1 MRAIRIEKFGGPE
14 VMRLQEVPKPKLAR
28 GDDVLIRVRACSVNH
43 LDLWI
48 RKGTRPAPLP
58 LILGSDC
65 AGEVAEAGPDAHLKK
80 GERVVVLPQISCMH
94 CERCTA
100 GYSNLCANLQVPGW
114 QRDGANA
121 EYIVL
126 PASCAFPIPEG
137 VSFEQ
142 AAAMPITFST
152 AWHMLTK
159 RAQVKAGESVLVW
172 AGTSGVGTAAI
183 QIAKLLGA
191 RVFATAGDAKKADL
205 ARSLGA
211 EAVVDHYKEDVAAA
225 VKKLNDGKPID
236 VVADCVGAKALGPSL
251 AALRDG
257 GRYVIC
263 GTVSGAET
271 QLNLFQLY
279 VREISLLGNRQGSKD
294 DFAQVLAF
302 AGRGLL
308 KAVIHKTYP
317 LEDAAAAHH
326 ELESGK
332 VLGKLVLTV

>member
-1 MRAIRIEKFGGPE
+1 MRAIRIDQFGGPE
-14 VMRLQEVPKPKLAR
+14 VMRLQDVPNPKLVR
-28 GDDVLIRVRACSVNH
+28 GDDLLIRVRACSINH
-43 LDLWI
+43 LDVWI

-65 AGEVAEAGPDAHLKK
+65 AGEVAEAGPDAGFAK
-80 GERVVVLPQISCMH
+80 GQRVAVLPQVSCMR
-94 CERCTA
+94 CERCTT
-100 GYSNLCANLQVPGW
+100 GYSNLCASMQVPGW
-114 QRDGANA
+114 QRDGAYA
-121 EYIVL
+121 EYAVL

-137 VSFEQ
+137 LSFEQ

-159 RAQVKAGESVLVW
+159 RAQVRAGESVLVW

-183 QIAKLLGA
+183 QVARLLGA
-191 RVFATAGDAKKADL
+191 RVFATAGSPQKAEL
-205 ARSLGA
+205 VRSLGA
-211 EAVVDHYKEDVAAA
+211 EGVVDHYKDDVAAA
-225 VKKLNDGKPID
+225 AKKLNGGRPFD
-236 VVADCVGAKALGPSL
+236 VVADCVGAKALASSL

-263 GTVSGAET
+263 GTVSGGET

-294 DFAQVLAF
+294 DFAQVLAL

-308 KAVIHKTYP
+308 KPVIHKAYP
-317 LEDAAAAHH
+317 LAEVAQAHRD
-326 ELESGK
+326 LEEGK

>member
-1 MRAIRIEKFGGPE
+1 VRAIRIETFGEPE
-14 VMRLQEVPKPKLAR
+14 VMRLQEVPDPKLTR
-28 GDDVLIRVRACSVNH
+28 GDDILIRVRACSLNH

-48 RKGTRPAPLP
+48 RKGTRPARLP

-65 AGEVAEAGPDAHLKK
+65 AGEIAEAGPDAHLNK
-80 GERVVVLPQISCMH
+80 GQRVAVLPQISCMR
-94 CERCTA
+94 CERCIT
-100 GYSNLCANLQVPGW
+100 GYSNLCANMQVPGW
-114 QRDGANA
+114 ERDGAYA

-126 PASCAFPIPEG
+126 PASCAFPIPDG
-137 VSFEQ
+137 LGFEP

-191 RVFATAGDAKKADL
+191 RVFATAGNAKKAGL
-205 ARSLGA
+205 ARALGA
-211 EAVVDHYKEDVAAA
+211 EGVVDHYKEDVATE
-225 VKKLNDGKPID
+225 VKKLNDGKPFD

-263 GTVSGAET
+263 GTVSGGET

-294 DFAQVLAF
+294 DFGQVLAL

-308 KAVIHKTYP
+308 KPVIHKTYP
-317 LEDAAAAHH
+317 LADVAQAHH
-326 ELESGK
+326 ALEEGG
-332 VLGKLVLTV
+332 VLGKVVLTV

>member
-1 MRAIRIEKFGGPE
+1 MRAIRIEKFGEPE
-14 VMRLQEVPKPKLAR
+14 VLRLQEVPDPKLTR

-43 LDLWI
+43 LDVWI

-58 LILGSDC
+58 LIPGSDC
-65 AGEVAEAGPDAHLKK
+65 AGEIAEAGPDAQLKK
-80 GERVVVLPQISCMH
+80 GQRVAVLPQISCMR
-94 CERCTA
+94 CERCTT
-100 GYSNLCANLQVPGW
+100 GYSNLCASMQVPGW
-114 QRDGANA
+114 QRDGAYA

-126 PASCAFPIPEG
+126 PASCAFPIPDG
-137 VSFEQ
+137 LSFEH

-172 AGTSGVGTAAI
+172 AGTSGVGSAAI
-183 QIAKLLGA
+183 QVAKLLGA
-191 RVFATAGDAKKADL
+191 RVFATAGGAKKAEI

-211 EAVVDHYKEDVAAA
+211 EAVIDHYKEDVAAVA
-225 VKKLNDGKPID
+225 KKLNGSKPID
-236 VVADCVGAKALGPSL
+236 VVADCVGAKAFGPSL

-263 GTVSGAET
+263 GTVSGSET
-271 QLNLFQLY
+271 QVDLFQLY

-294 DFAQVLAF
+294 DFAQVLAL

-308 KAVIHKTYP
+308 KPVIHGTYP
-317 LEDAAAAHH
+317 LVEVAQAHYA
-326 ELESGK
+326 LEEGS
-332 VLGKLVLTV
+332 VLGKVVLTV

>member
-1 MRAIRIEKFGGPE
+1 MRAIRIDKFGGPE
-14 VMRLQEVPKPKLAR
+14 VMRLQDVPDPKLVR
-28 GDDVLIRVRACSVNH
+28 GDDVLIRVRACSINH
-43 LDLWI
+43 LDVWI

-65 AGEVAEAGPDAHLKK
+65 AGEIVDAGSDAQLAKGTPVA
-80 GERVVVLPQISCMH
+80 VLPQISCMR
-94 CERCTA
+94 CERCTT
-100 GYSNLCANLQVPGW
+100 GYSNLCANMQVPGW
-114 QRDGANA
+114 QRDGAYA

-137 VSFEQ
+137 LSFEQ

-159 RAQVKAGESVLVW
+159 RAQVRAGESVLVW

-183 QIAKLLGA
+183 QVARLLGA
-191 RVFATAGDAKKADL
+191 RVFATVGSAKKAEL

-211 EAVVDHYKEDVAAA
+211 EGVIDHYKDDVAAA
-225 VKKLNDGKPID
+225 AKKLNDGKPFD
-236 VVADCVGAKALGPSL
+236 VVADCVGAKALAPSL

-263 GTVSGAET
+263 GTVSGGES

-294 DFAQVLAF
+294 DFAQALAL

-308 KAVIHKTYP
+308 KPVIYKSYP
-317 LEDAAAAHH
+317 LAEVAQAHH
-326 ELESGK
+326 DLEEGQ

>member
-1 MRAIRIEKFGGPE
+1 MRAIRIESFGGPE
-14 VMRLQEVPKPKLAR
+14 VMRLQEVPEPKLVR
-28 GDDVLIRVRACSVNH
+28 GDDVLIRVRACSLNH

-65 AGEVAEAGPDAHLKK
+65 AGEVAEAGPDAGLAK
-80 GERVVVLPQISCMH
+80 GTRVAVLPQVSCMR
-94 CERCTA
+94 CERCTT
-100 GYSNLCANLQVPGW
+100 GYSNLCAHMQVPGW

-126 PASCAFPIPEG
+126 PASCAFPISESL
-137 VSFEQ
+137 SFDQ

-152 AWHMLTK
+152 AWHMLNK
-159 RAQVKAGESVLVW
+159 RAQLRAGESVLVW

-183 QIAKLLGA
+183 QIARLLGA
-191 RVFATAGDAKKADL
+191 RVFATAGGAQKAEL

-211 EAVVDHYKEDVAAA
+211 EGVVDHYKDDVAAQA
-225 VKKLNDGKPID
+225 KALNGGKAFD

-263 GTVSGAET
+263 GTVSGGESP
-271 QLNLFQLY
+271 LDLFQLY
-279 VREISLLGNRQGSKD
+279 VRELSLLGNRQGSKD
-294 DFAQVLAF
+294 DFAQVVAL

-308 KAVIHKTYP
+308 KPVIHKSFP
-317 LEDAAAAHH
+317 LAEAAQAHR
-326 ELESGK
+326 ELEQGQ
-332 VLGKLVLTV
+332 VLGKVVLTV

>member
-1 MRAIRIEKFGGPE
+1 MQAIRIEKFGGPE
-14 VMRLQEVPKPKLAR
+14 VMRLQEVPDPKIAR
-28 GDDVLIRVRACSVNH
+28 GDDVLIRVRACSLNH

-48 RKGTRPAPLP
+48 RKGTRPARLP

-65 AGEVAEAGPDAHLKK
+65 AGEVADAGPDAGLAN
-80 GERVVVLPQISCMH
+80 GQRVAVLPQISCMR
-94 CERCTA
+94 CERCTT
-100 GYSNLCANLQVPGW
+100 GYSNLCAKMQVPGW
-114 QRDGANA
+114 QCDGAYA
-121 EYIVL
+121 EYIVV
-126 PASCAFPIPEG
+126 PASCAFPIPDG
-137 VSFEQ
+137 LSFEQ

-159 RAQVKAGESVLVW
+159 RAQVQAGDSVLVW

-183 QIAKLLGA
+183 QIARLLGA
-191 RVFATAGDAKKADL
+191 RVFATAGGPEKAEL

-211 EAVVDHYKEDVAAA
+211 EGVVDHYKDDVAAA
-225 VKKLNDGKPID
+225 AKKLNDGKPFD
-236 VVADCVGAKALGPSL
+236 VVADCVGAKAFAPSL

-263 GTVSGAET
+263 GTVSGGET

-294 DFAQVLAF
+294 DFAQVLAL

-308 KAVIHKTYP
+308 KPVIHKAYP
-317 LEDAAAAHH
+317 LANAAEAHRALEDAQ
-326 ELESGK
+326 